1 MQYEQFM
8 LIGRETLVSVL
19 LAIAPCLGAA
29 LVAGLIVSI
38 FQAATSI
45 NEQTLAF
52 VPKLL
57 VVLVVLALAG
67 PFMITTLSEYFLTVF
82 SEIARVNR

>member
-8 LIGRETLVSVL
+8 LIGRETLVSGL

>member
-82 SEIARVNR
+82 AEIARVNR

>member
-82 SEIARVNR
+82 SELARVNR

>member
-8 LIGRETLVSVL
+8 LIGRETLVSVT

-29 LVAGLIVSI
+29 LIAGLIVSI

-57 VVLVVLALAG
+57 VVLAVLALAG
-67 PFMITTLSEYFLTVF
+67 PFMITTLSEYFMTVF

>member
-29 LVAGLIVSI
+29 LVAGLSVSI

>member
-1 MQYEQFM
+1 M

>member
-8 LIGRETLVSVL
+8 LIGRETLVIVL

>member
-1 MQYEQFM
+1 M
-8 LIGRETLVSVL
+8 IVL

>member
-82 SEIARVNR
+82 SEISRVNR